1 MLERCFGS
9 KAKALL
15 AVRLY
20 RAVST
25 QTDGWG
31 GRLHALRGKYAPSRS
46 FSRAQDAKSG
56 YYAEKSGD
64 HERMIIIALVR
75 PDEAR
80 NGGGQCRSHLV
91 RGHDPA
97 ENE

>member
-9 KAKALL
+9 RATALL

-25 QTDGWG
+25 PTDGWG
-31 GRLHALRGKYAPSRS
+31 GRLHTLRGKYASLRPSS
-46 FSRAQDAKSG
+46 GEQDANG
-56 YYAEKSGD
+56 GHYAEKSGD
-64 HERMIIIALVR
+64 HERMIIIALIR
-75 PDEAR
+75 PDKTR
-80 NGGGQCRSHLV
+80 NGGGQRRSDLV

-97 ENE
+97 EH